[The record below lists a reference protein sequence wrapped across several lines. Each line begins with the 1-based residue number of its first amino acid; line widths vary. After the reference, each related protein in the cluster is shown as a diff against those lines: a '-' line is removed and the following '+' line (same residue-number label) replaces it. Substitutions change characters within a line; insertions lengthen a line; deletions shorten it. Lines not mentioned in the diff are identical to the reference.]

1 MGVANSADISE
12 TDDRRLT
19 MAMVG
24 RDGDGDGHLVGNM
37 VGWSCHRLF
46 ITFNKKIV
54 KDVGCR
60 L

>member
-1 MGVANSADISE
+1 MKKGVASIANISE

-37 VGWSCHRLF
+37 VGWSCHGLF
-46 ITFNKKIV
+46 ITFNKK
-54 KDVGCR
+54 
-60 L
+60 